1 MNITVSKVTLD
12 TMTSIAEIEG
22 YSIEE
27 LVLEIGAEKILEAIE
42 YSAVK
47 DFVVEQE
54 TINAESN

>member
-12 TMTSIAEIEG
+12 TNTSIAEIEG

-27 LVLEIGAEKILEAIE
+27 LVLEIGAEKLLEAIE
-42 YSAVK
+42 YSVVK